1 MLRIRYGLFM
11 ERKTFSLRLPPKLY
25 DALSTLSGVAHR
37 SMNEL
42 ISEAVQKYVVTES
55 EAQAQDIE
63 KTLQRLRAY
72 RESDPDFKQAFA
84 EFVDAEVSYDDPLEG
99 EPYEVESP
107 VRSKVQSLLTDA

>member
-1 MLRIRYGLFM
+1 M

-25 DALSTLSGVAHR
+25 DAVSTLSSVAHR

-42 ISEAVQKYVVTES
+42 ISEAVQKYVANES
-55 EAQAQDIE
+55 EAQDIE

-84 EFVDAEVSYDDPLEG
+84 GFVDAEVSYDDPLEG
-99 EPYEVESP
+99 EPYEIESP
-107 VRSKVQSLLTDA
+107 VRSKVQSLLTDT